1 MFEEELL
8 NNVMERCSNELEE
21 DIYRTISRIFVEE
34 HLKLLKTHESQV
46 KSQISSVSSILENL
60 ARK

>member
-8 NNVMERCSNELEE
+8 NNVMERCSKELEE

-46 KSQISSVSSILENL
+46 KSQISSVSSLLENL
-60 ARK
+60 ERN